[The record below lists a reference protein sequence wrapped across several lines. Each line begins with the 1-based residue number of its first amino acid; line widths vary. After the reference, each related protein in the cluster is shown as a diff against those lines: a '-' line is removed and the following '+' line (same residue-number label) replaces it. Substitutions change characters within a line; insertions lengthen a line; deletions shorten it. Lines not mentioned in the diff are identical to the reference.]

1 MEYHNP
7 VLLEE
12 SLSGLDIEPDG
23 VYVDLTFGGG
33 GHSRAILDRLGP
45 KGRLLGFDQD
55 KDAVLNTPK
64 DERFQL
70 VDSNFRFLSRFL
82 RYFDLEKV
90 DGILADLGVSSHQID
105 VPERGFSHRFSG
117 PLDMRMNAGIARN
130 AGDWLRESEKDALQD
145 VFSQYGEVRNSKTL
159 AEKIVEARKSM
170 PLNTTDDLVKMINPV
185 IRGSRPRYLSQ
196 VFQALRIAVNEE
208 LVALEEVMT
217 DSITHLKS
225 GGRLV
230 IISYHSLEDRIVKN
244 VIRSGN
250 TDGRIEKDAYGVIFT
265 PFKRINKK
273 PIVPK
278 PEEIAKNPR
287 SRSAK
292 LRIAERL

>member
-12 SLSGLDIEPDG
+12 SLSGLNIEPDG

-55 KDAVLNTPK
+55 SDAVFNAPK

-70 VDSNFRFLSRFL
+70 VDANFRFLSRFL

-117 PLDMRMNAGIARN
+117 PLDMRMNEGIARN
-130 AGDWLRESEKDALQD
+130 AGDWLRESEKDLLQD
-145 VFSQYGEVRNSKTL
+145 IFSRYGEVRNSKTL

-208 LVALEEVMT
+208 LVALEEVLT
-217 DSITHLKS
+217 ESIIHLKT

-230 IISYHSLEDRIVKN
+230 VISYHSLEDRIVKN
-244 VIRSGN
+244 VIRTGN
-250 TDGRIEKDAYGVIFT
+250 TDGRIEKDAYGVIYT